1 MRGGVKFTINFV
13 YDTKIQEA
21 SATLMIDRAMFMSKA
36 KWEFMDQPGVAN
48 QAKEWLVNDLMAKIK
63 EQAMVQP
70 SKFTLI

>member
-1 MRGGVKFTINFV
+1 MRGVKFNINFV
-13 YDTKIQEA
+13 YCTKTQEA

-36 KWEFMDQPGVAN
+36 EWEFMDQPGVAD
-48 QAKEWLVNDLMAKIK
+48 QAREWLVNDLMAKIK